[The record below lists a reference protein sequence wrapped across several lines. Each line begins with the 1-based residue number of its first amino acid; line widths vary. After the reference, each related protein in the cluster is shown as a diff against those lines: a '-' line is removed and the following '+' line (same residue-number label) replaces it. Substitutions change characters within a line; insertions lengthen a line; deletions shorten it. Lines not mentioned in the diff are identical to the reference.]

1 MQKYDVIVI
10 GTGAGN
16 IVLDAALKKGLRC
29 AVIEKG
35 KFGGT
40 CLTRGCIPTKVLA
53 TAADY
58 IREIKDLPKIGVEV
72 GPARMNWEV
81 VSRRVW
87 EKIDE
92 HKGVLAYY
100 KKHENLEVYQG
111 SAAFTGEKVLQVK
124 YKDGS
129 LSEEMTA
136 DKIFIGVGAKTKLPE
151 VEGREETGC
160 LCSESL
166 FGPKYPKK
174 PYKSLIIVGGGPI
187 GCEFSHIFSAA
198 GTEVTLVQ
206 HNTRLLPREDA
217 EISERILHNMQDLG
231 VKVFLNQKLLQAKTE
246 NGQKVLVF
254 EDGSSGE
261 KIELAAEEV
270 MYATGIRPAT
280 SELKLENT
288 TLATDANGWIKTN
301 EFLET
306 SVSGVW
312 ALGDINGQPAF
323 RHKAN
328 YEAEILAHNLFQDND
343 ERNWRWA
350 RYDIV
355 PAVTFTYPQV
365 AHVGLTEEQAVR
377 QGHVVKIGK
386 QHYYN
391 TAKGYALG
399 YTKKEGSDGFVKI
412 VVEKATNI
420 ILGVHVIGAHASIL
434 IQPFINLLNLGTTK
448 IQPIHEEIAS
458 ETAKKLRSLG
468 IERTLDPHSVLSVGE
483 TMTPHPSLAEV
494 IMWTQYYFEGK

>member
-1 MQKYDVIVI
+1 MKKYDVIVI

-16 IVLDAALKKGLRC
+16 IVLDAALKKGLQC

-100 KKHENLEVYQG
+100 QKHENLQIYQG
-111 SAAFTGEKVLQVK
+111 SASFTGEKVLQVK
-124 YKDGS
+124 LKDGS

-136 DKIFIGVGAKTKLPE
+136 DKIFIGVGAKTNLPE
-151 VEGREETGC
+151 IPGREETGY

-206 HNTRLLPREDA
+206 HNTRLLAREDK
-217 EISERILHNMQDLG
+217 EISEKILGSMGALG
-231 VKVFLNQKLLQAKTE
+231 IKVFLNLNLVQAKIE
-246 NGQKVLVF
+246 DGQKVLVF
-254 EDGSSGE
+254 EDRCSGE
-261 KIELAAEEV
+261 KTELRAEEV
-270 MYATGIRPAT
+270 MYATGVKPAT
-280 SELKLENT
+280 SELQLEKT
-288 TLATDANGWIKTN
+288 TLATDSNGWIKTN

-306 SVSGVW
+306 SVDGVW
-312 ALGDINGQPAF
+312 ALGDVNGQPAF

-328 YEAEILAHNLFQDND
+328 YEAEILAHNLFRDNAP
-343 ERNWRWA
+343 RNWRWA

-365 AHVGLTEEQAVR
+365 AHVGLTEAQALK
-377 QGHVVKIGK
+377 QGCEVKIGK
-386 QHYYN
+386 QYYHN

-399 YTKKEGSDGFVKI
+399 YTKGESTDGFVKI
-412 VVEKATNI
+412 VVEKATNKM
-420 ILGVHVIGAHASIL
+420 LGMHIIGAQASVL
-434 IQPFINLLNLGTTK
+434 IQPFINLLNLGTSK
-448 IQPIHEEIAS
+448 IKPINEEIAS
-458 ETAKKLRSLG
+458 ATAKELRSLG
-468 IERTLDPHSVLSVGE
+468 IERTLDPHSVVSIGE

-494 IMWTQYYFEGK
+494 AMWTQYYFEGK